1 MSKNRLLIVDDDD
14 AFRAAL
20 ASAMAA
26 RGFAV
31 TPVPSGSAALAWIAS
46 NECDLVLL
54 DLKMPDMSGIDV
66 LDRIRERFPGVEV
79 ILLTGHGTIDT
90 AVDATRRGA
99 FHFLTK
105 PCSPDEVEVTLLKA
119 MERRALV
126 ERTSVLQQGLA
137 PPDLAGTFIGRSAQF
152 QEVLRL
158 IDRVA
163 RVDSSVLILGET
175 GVGKELVAKLIHS
188 RGSRSRHPFVVVDCS
203 NLHEELLQ
211 SELFGHEKGAYTGA
225 MQLKHGLFEVGDK
238 GTVFLDEVGDVSP
251 ALQAKLLRVLET
263 GKFRRLGGTAE
274 IAVDVRVLAAT
285 NRHLADMVAQGHFR
299 EDLFYRL
306 NTIHIEV
313 PPLRERPDDIACL
326 AAHFVA
332 RFNRRFSQNRQL
344 SSEAIEA
351 LARYPWPGNVRQL
364 INVIEQVVVL
374 ADDTL
379 ITPAHLPPAFR
390 AKPATSGPAPRVDGA
405 AIVPLRDVE
414 RQYIEFVIKQFGGHR
429 ATAARALGIGER
441 SLYRKLNE
449 FGLD

>member
-1 MSKNRLLIVDDDD
+1 MPHNRLLIADDDD
-14 AFRAAL
+14 AFRGAL
-20 ASAMAA
+20 ASVMAS
-26 RGFAV
+26 RGFDVA
-31 TPVPSGSAALAWIAS
+31 TAPSGSAALAWLAS
-46 NECDLVLL
+46 HGCDLVLL

-66 LDRIRERFPGVEV
+66 LDRIRDRFAGVEV

-90 AVDATRRGA
+90 AVAATRRGA
-99 FHFLTK
+99 FQFLTK
-105 PCSPDEVEVTLLKA
+105 PCSPDEVEVTLMKA
-119 MERRALV
+119 MERRALL
-126 ERTSVLQQGLA
+126 ERTHVLQQGLA
-137 PPDLAGTFIGRSAQF
+137 PPDLGDTFIGRSSQF
-152 QEVLRL
+152 QEVIRL

-188 RGSRSRHPFVVVDCS
+188 RGTRSRHPFVVVDCS

-225 MQLKHGLFEVGDK
+225 LQLKHGLFEVADK

-251 ALQAKLLRVLET
+251 TLQAKLLRVLET
-263 GKFRRLGGTAE
+263 GTFRRVGGTVE
-274 IAVDVRVLAAT
+274 NAVDVRVLAAT
-285 NRHLADMVAQGHFR
+285 NRRLADKVAQGHFR
-299 EDLFYRL
+299 EDLYYRL
-306 NTIHIEV
+306 NTIRIDV
-313 PPLRERPDDIACL
+313 PPLRERPEDIACL

-332 RFNRRFSQNRQL
+332 RFNRRFSQNRQM
-344 SSEAIEA
+344 SSEAVEA
-351 LARYPWPGNVRQL
+351 LARYAWPGNVRQL

-374 ADDTL
+374 VDDDV

-390 AKPATSGPAPRVDGA
+390 ARVSAPVGTTRVDGS

-429 ATAARALGIGER
+429 ARAALALGIGER

-449 FGLD
+449 FGLE

>member
-1 MSKNRLLIVDDDD
+1 MSGDRLLIVDDDD

-20 ASAMAA
+20 ASAMEA
-26 RGFAV
+26 RGFDV
-31 TPVPSGSAALAWIAS
+31 TPVPSGSAALASLAS
-46 NECDLVLL
+46 HECGLVLL

-90 AVDATRRGA
+90 AVAATRRGA

-119 MERRALV
+119 LERRALG
-126 ERTSVLQQGLA
+126 ERTRVLQQGLA
-137 PPDLAGTFIGRSAQF
+137 PPDLGGTFIGRSSQF
-152 QEVLRL
+152 QKLL
-158 IDRVA
+158 AIIDRVA

-188 RGSRSRHPFVVVDCS
+188 RGARARHPFVVVDCS

-211 SELFGHEKGAYTGA
+211 SELFGHERGAYTGA
-225 MQLKHGLFEVGDK
+225 VQLKHGLFEVADK

-251 ALQAKLLRVLET
+251 TLQAKLLRVLET
-263 GKFRRLGGTAE
+263 GMFRRLGGTAE

-285 NRHLADMVAQGHFR
+285 NRHLGDMVAQGHFR
-299 EDLFYRL
+299 EDLYYRL
-306 NTIHIEV
+306 NTIRVDV
-313 PPLRERPDDIACL
+313 PPLRERPDDIVCL

-344 SSEAIEA
+344 SSEAVEA

-364 INVIEQVVVL
+364 TNVIEQLVVL
-374 ADDTL
+374 ADDDL
-379 ITPAHLPPAFR
+379 ITVADLPPAFR
-390 AKPATSGPAPRVDGA
+390 PKPSAPSATSRVDGT
-405 AIVPLRDVE
+405 AIVPLCDVE
-414 RQYIEFVIKQFGGHR
+414 RQYIEFVIRQCGGHR
-429 ATAARALGIGER
+429 AKAARALGIGER

-449 FGLD
+449 FGLE